1 MLQLSISLVIR
12 LLSKVRPRNRT
23 KEMHNSRQTSSNLN
37 PLLDS
42 ILEYQ
47 LGDIIRTTRRL
58 QSTTCI
64 SKNN

>member
-1 MLQLSISLVIR
+1 MLQPNIFLVIR
-12 LLSKVRPRNRT
+12 LLSKVRPRNRNE
-23 KEMHNSRQTSSNLN
+23 EMHNSRQMSSNLN

-47 LGDIIRTTRRL
+47 PGDIIRTTRRL

-64 SKNN
+64 SKTN